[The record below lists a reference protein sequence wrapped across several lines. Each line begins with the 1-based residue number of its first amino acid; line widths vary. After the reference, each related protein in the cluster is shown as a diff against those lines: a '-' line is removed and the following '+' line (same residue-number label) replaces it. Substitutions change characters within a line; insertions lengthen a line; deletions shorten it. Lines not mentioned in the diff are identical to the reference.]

1 MDHELKEILTVIV
14 TKIDSLEGK
23 FEYRFDRLEG
33 RMDKLENRMDSLE
46 GRMDGLEGRM
56 DKLENRMDGLEGR
69 MDKLENR
76 MDGLEGRMDGL
87 EGRMDKL
94 ENRMD
99 SVENEVFRLGTI
111 ENDLKQTR
119 LTIENEITTGIR
131 RVAEGHLDLARNLH
145 EAMKPQTE
153 VEMLAIRVNR
163 LDTQMRDVKET
174 LSQLQATA
182 L

>member
-33 RMDKLENRMDSLE
+33 RMDKLENRMDGLE

-56 DKLENRMDGLEGR
+56 DKLENRMDGLEG
-69 MDKLENR
+69 R